1 MTKTLLILNSITYAM
16 KGRDLLLAHRI
27 KADITRVPKSET
39 LHGCGYGLLVY
50 RDHEQARKI
59 LARAGIKV
67 INQIEQEEKA

>member
-1 MTKTLLILNSITYAM
+1 MRKTIFILNSITYAM
-16 KGRDLLLAHRI
+16 KGRDLLRAHRI
-27 KADITRVPKSET
+27 KADITRVSKSET

-67 INQIEQEEKA
+67 INQIEQEEKS